1 MRRGRKRIR
10 PPAFVIKAMAA
21 DYAKGMSLIDMVPRY
36 SISPG
41 TISRLLRE
49 EGIRIRPRGA
59 PGRFPSLK
67 KMVDL
72 VRSGMRLREVAT
84 HCGITTQAVSARLKY
99 HGVDV
104 ALLRTS
110 RRKPIAHAKEIAKEY
125 RAGMSLSGLSRK
137 YGYSTYRIRT
147 ALRGQGVLEPYRRS
161 RRHAMASISA
171 KEK

>member
-1 MRRGRKRIR
+1 MGRKRIY
-10 PPAFVIKAMAA
+10 PPASVVEAMAA
-21 DYAKGMSLIDMVPRY
+21 DYAKGMSLVNISPRY
-36 SISPG
+36 SMSPG

-49 EGIRIRPRGA
+49 GGIRIRPRGA

-72 VRSGMRLREVAT
+72 VKSGMCLREVAT

-99 HGVDV
+99 HDVDV
-104 ALLRTS
+104 ALLRIS
-110 RRKPIAHAKEIAKEY
+110 HRKQMVRAKKIAKEY
-125 RAGMSLSGLSRK
+125 RAGMSLSDLSRK

-147 ALRGQGVLEPYRRS
+147 ALKGQGVLKLPRRG
-161 RRHAMASISA
+161 RRRAMASISA